1 MDPQVALYFRNEF
14 REARD
19 GALKDAEGYQQIL
32 FALERLGAYMFEG
45 GCCEERELQE
55 EKCCEGNKD
64 KEAKG
69 LDAYKECLIALVKKH
84 HPLEKHRKNKP
95 KWTSLYRDSHT
106 AFGSL
111 YEMVMRGRN
120 DALHQGA
127 FARTLTLHLVEVALF
142 LEDTLMAIT
151 DRNITDYMVRNPV
164 YAYAWQP
171 VSFVRQMML
180 ANSFS
185 YIPVYVKKKEAPEKK
200 AWHII
205 ADYHIAEYLQSADS
219 DGRGKLLAQSIEKAI
234 GSTIVEATTC
244 RPDDTVKAV
253 LERIKGK
260 PILVVNPNNC
270 EELLGIATAFDLM

>member
-1 MDPQVALYFRNEF
+1 MHNQEREMDPQVALYFRNEF
-14 REARD
+14 RDARD
-19 GALKDAEGYQQIL
+19 VALKDAEGYQQIL
-32 FALERLGAYMFEG
+32 FVLERFGAYLFEG

-55 EKCCEGNKD
+55 EKCFERNKD
-64 KEAKG
+64 KKAKG
-69 LDAYKECLIALVKKH
+69 LGVYKKYITALVKKH
-84 HPLEKHRKNKP
+84 HPLEKHREKKS
-95 KWTSLYRDSHT
+95 KWTGLYRDSHT

-111 YEMVMRGRN
+111 YDMVMHGRN

-185 YIPVYVKKKEAPEKK
+185 YIPVYMKKKDTEEK
-200 AWHII
+200 
-205 ADYHIAEYLQSADS
+205 
-219 DGRGKLLAQSIEKAI
+219 
-234 GSTIVEATTC
+234 V
-244 RPDDTVKAV
+244 
-253 LERIKGK
+253 
-260 PILVVNPNNC
+260 
-270 EELLGIATAFDLM
+270 